1 MVKTKGNGDGGVC
14 HGVAMIA
21 TKNSERRDEFDVLLF
36 TRHKEKIVFSVWF
49 ELLGK

>member
-1 MVKTKGNGDGGVC
+1 MVVC
-14 HGVAMIA
+14 AMVWRWLQQ
-21 TKNSERRDEFDVLLF
+21 KNSERRDEFDVLLF